1 MMVSR
6 RMTGRWLVR
15 GMVMAWLAAGLS
27 GCARTAAAKESL
39 GRRGIEVHD
48 GRAMRV
54 FRV

>member
-1 MMVSR
+1 MTVSR
-6 RMTGRWLVR
+6 RIARRWLVR
-15 GMVMAWLAAGLS
+15 GMALVWLAAGLS

-54 FRV
+54 FRF